1 MEQLYRRRGGQPKRG
16 PLSAAGGLGQRRLQQ
31 IISTPLRYW
40 DHGCQDKFIDDVERK
55 PAPPIASSA
64 TMTVAAECQEAS
76 TRPKGSAG
84 QHAGAACLQGSWNVR
99 LAALLMALRGCLMG
113 PEREFFDKVHSSAHQ
128 RQIPSSHFFSFALDV
143 LRQHRPDLEDEF
155 REVFRLRNQA
165 RRRAREQQKGTMRS
179 VKSESCLQDVR
190 GYRGTSMSRSCEDV
204 AAQARAAESEIDAT
218 MLRLQSLC
226 VDVPGRSVLTKRHS
240 EINMHGDY
248 EQKRKMCGSE
258 INGFDIL
265 SCSP

>member
-1 MEQLYRRRGGQPKRG
+1 M
-16 PLSAAGGLGQRRLQQ
+16 GQRRLQQ

-40 DHGCQDKFIDDVERK
+40 DHGCQDKFIADVERK
-55 PAPPIASSA
+55 PAPAIASSA